1 MNKYISIFLQ
11 VIFISISQADRSS
24 DTLYYVFDS
33 DGDTVFFDKRSDSE
47 ERPSFKDYKIID
59 RVTPKQGRV
68 VLFDGRQYHANYL
81 PRKSDV
87 RSVINMNLGADYKNV
102 LQ

>member
-1 MNKYISIFLQ
+1 M
-11 VIFISISQADRSS
+11 
-24 DTLYYVFDS
+24 
-33 DGDTVFFDKRSDSE
+33 
-47 ERPSFKDYKIID
+47 FKDYKIID